1 MAGSLVYLSAVPWF
15 SFEQRPQ
22 KFVRWA
28 HGAFDGDIHWI
39 EPYPTRLPQLA
50 DLKRASAPPL
60 TITSNEVPDW
70 LHIHRVKAL
79 PIEPVPAVHR
89 INATLWRRLVETYK
103 DLCAQTPAV
112 LVIGKPSRLARALM
126 ALGVHKHAVYDAMDD
141 FPAFYKGMSRR
152 ALERSE
158 HQIATHVDEVWA
170 SSTALLQ
177 KFEHGPARTRLIHNG
192 FEAVTG
198 PLATTPT
205 ASAPP
210 QGKRVFGYLGTI
222 AEWFDWEWILHLA
235 QHYPQDEIRIIGP
248 MLSPFEGTLPSNVT
262 LHPATPQSRALT
274 EMRQFD
280 VGLIPFQRTQLI
292 KSVDPVKY
300 YEYRSLGLSVLST
313 DFGEMSY
320 RSEEPGVFL
329 TRQRTDVVEMA
340 GKALAFRQ
348 NPKDV
353 SDFITLNSWAARF
366 SKTELFK
373 QGFTS

>member
-1 MAGSLVYLSAVPWF
+1 MAGSLIYLSAVPWF

-28 HGAFDGDIHWI
+28 NGAFDGDIHWI

-50 DLKRASAPPL
+50 DLKRVSAPPL
-60 TITSNEVPDW
+60 TITSKEVPDW
-70 LHIHRVKAL
+70 LYLHRAKAL
-79 PIEPVPAVHR
+79 PVEPMPGVHR
-89 INATLWRRLVETYK
+89 INAALWRGLVETYK
-103 DLCAQTPAV
+103 ELCAQAPAV
-112 LVIGKPSRLARALM
+112 LVIGKPSRLARALIT
-126 ALGVHKHAVYDAMDD
+126 LGIHKHAVYDAMDD

-158 HQIATHVDEVWA
+158 QHIAAHVDEVWA

-192 FEAVTG
+192 FEAAFS
-198 PLATTPT
+198 PLA
-205 ASAPP
+205 APAP
-210 QGKRVFGYLGTI
+210 AQGKRVFGYLGTI
-222 AEWFDWEWILHLA
+222 AEWFDWEWILQLA
-235 QHYPQDEIRIIGP
+235 KQYPQDEIRIIGP

-262 LHPATPQSRALT
+262 LHPAIPQSNALS
-274 EMRQFD
+274 EMRKFD
-280 VGLIPFQRTQLI
+280 VGLIPFKRTQLI

-300 YEYRSLGLSVLST
+300 YEYRSLGLPVLST

-329 TRQRTDVVEMA
+329 TRQSADVVEMA

-348 NPKDV
+348 NLKDV